1 MEISDCIDN
10 IVDFYQERLILLI
23 VMLIHVW
30 SDVNCMSL
38 GTDVIKSDSK
48 CLDGGRLLLIFRH
61 LLSQLINGVC
71 QPLGSISAPLRQKV

>member
-38 GTDVIKSDSK
+38 GPDVIKSDSK
-48 CLDGGRLLLIFRH
+48 CLDG
-61 LLSQLINGVC
+61 
-71 QPLGSISAPLRQKV
+71 